1 MSWRWGSAWV
11 NAFIMF
17 SASLAAS
24 GSVSTTL
31 GPLSNA
37 SSATGRTASSIS
49 SAPSSTSTCTGE
61 QSNPVAWNAI
71 VCLMAPC

>member
-1 MSWRWGSAWV
+1 V

-17 SASLAAS
+17 SASVVAS

-37 SSATGRTASSIS
+37 SSATGRVSGSGAS
-49 SAPSSTSTCTGE
+49 PFSSTSTVTGE
-61 QSNPVAWNAI
+61 QSKPVAWKAI
-71 VCLMAPC
+71 VCLTAAPFGRW